1 MPHEPATSSI
11 SRYTTLCKMR
21 VSLMTAV
28 SAGVSGTLASSV
40 LTKETVVV
48 SAGVFLAACGAC
60 ALNQYQERDV
70 DARMERTR
78 VRPLPSGTIRRE
90 AALVIAGA
98 LAVAGIACVFL
109 CSGLIPA
116 SLVLL
121 SALWYNGVYTT
132 LKRRTAFAS
141 IPGALIGAM
150 PPVIGWSAAGG
161 DLRDPALGALCLF
174 FFLWQ
179 VPHFWLLMLS
189 LGKEYEQAGLPS
201 LQRTLSN
208 PQITRLILTWSL
220 ALSVSSLTFPIFGI
234 VESRIFG
241 AALVLTALWPVANA
255 AILTRGR
262 SLGYKRTMQ
271 QTNWYLLIML
281 LLLICDRL
289 WLQGHHIISQEVV
302 LYVGPIAQHMP

>member
-1 MPHEPATSSI
+1 
-11 SRYTTLCKMR
+11 
-21 VSLMTAV
+21 
-28 SAGVSGTLASSV
+28 
-40 LTKETVVV
+40 
-48 SAGVFLAACGAC
+48 
-60 ALNQYQERDV
+60 
-70 DARMERTR
+70 
-78 VRPLPSGTIRRE
+78 
-90 AALVIAGA
+90 
-98 LAVAGIACVFL
+98 
-109 CSGLIPA
+109 
-116 SLVLL
+116 
-121 SALWYNGVYTT
+121 
-132 LKRRTAFAS
+132 
-141 IPGALIGAM
+141 M

-179 VPHFWLLMLS
+179 VPHFWLLMLG

-255 AILTRGR
+255 ATLTRGR

-271 QTNWYLLIML
+271 HTNWYLLAVL
-281 LLLICDRL
+281 LLLIGDRL
-289 WLQGHHIISQEVV
+289 LFHGHDVVSQE
-302 LYVGPIAQHMP
+302 LLLHVGTIAQHMP